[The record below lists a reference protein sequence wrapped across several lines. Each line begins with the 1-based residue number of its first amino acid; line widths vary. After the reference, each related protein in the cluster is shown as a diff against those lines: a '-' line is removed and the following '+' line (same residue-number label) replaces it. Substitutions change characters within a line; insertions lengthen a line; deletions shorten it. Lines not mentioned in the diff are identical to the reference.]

1 MSNLDVSEMADQ
13 VLKAI
18 KKEYQSLKTLNVMVL
33 GKTGVGKSTLINQMF
48 NENLVDTGVGKPVT
62 KKIRKI
68 VKNDF
73 PLAIYDTPG
82 LELKGEN
89 SVNNLQTEIV
99 EEIQK
104 GIKTGDIGE
113 MIHCLWYCIAT
124 PSHRLEE
131 GEVQFL
137 KHLGDKLKEFD
148 LPLIVVLTQSY
159 SKNDAKALMEEI
171 AKENLPIAKII
182 PVLAQDFVIDD
193 EYVKK
198 AYGLEQLAE
207 IMNDVVPEGVKK
219 TFIAVQKANLKLKK
233 RRARSVV
240 TSSALAAAA
249 TGAIPIPFSDAAI
262 LVPEQVAM
270 LGGITAVFG
279 IPIEKASLVAII
291 SATVGTLGT
300 TTAGRSIFANVIKF
314 IPGAGSIVGG
324 AISGSTAA
332 ALTAALG
339 EAYIVLM
346 VKIYQGELHFSDLT
360 TEKGKAELQDIFKN
374 MLKVKRD
381 SKGKPKDE
389 KK

>member
-68 VKNDF
+68 AKNDF

-89 SVNNLQTEIV
+89 SVNNLQAEIV

-291 SATVGTLGT
+291 SATLGTLGT

-381 SKGKPKDE
+381 SKGKPKD
-389 KK
+389 KKK

>member
-68 VKNDF
+68 AKNDF

>member
-68 VKNDF
+68 AKNDF

-137 KHLGDKLKEFD
+137 KHLGDKLKEFK

>member
-68 VKNDF
+68 AKNDF

-89 SVNNLQTEIV
+89 SVNNLQAEIV

-381 SKGKPKDE
+381 SKGKPKD
-389 KK
+389 KKK

>member
-68 VKNDF
+68 AKNDF

-89 SVNNLQTEIV
+89 SVNNLQAEIV

-381 SKGKPKDE
+381 SKGKPKDD

>member
-68 VKNDF
+68 AKNDF

-89 SVNNLQTEIV
+89 SVNNLQAEIV

>member
-171 AKENLPIAKII
+171 AKENLSIAKII